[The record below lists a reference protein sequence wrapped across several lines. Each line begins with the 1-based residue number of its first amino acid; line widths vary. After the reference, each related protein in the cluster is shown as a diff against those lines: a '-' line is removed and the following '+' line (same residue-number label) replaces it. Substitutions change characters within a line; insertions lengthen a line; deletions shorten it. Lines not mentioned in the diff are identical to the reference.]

1 MVLRALIVTGALT
14 VDRTIPVSAL
24 KGGVVGDAS
33 PRPMTAIAR
42 CLAICIRVSFPLRIF
57 KSVSRQT
64 RQPCEARHSR
74 PRQLPVRAPQ
84 TYGQK
89 VTCASAAIGLSR
101 FYFWTGVCRF
111 VRARMR
117 HAEVQPLCPV
127 SRATEILG
135 DRWTLLIVREMM
147 LGSHR
152 FNGIERGLPG
162 ISRSLLAS
170 RLRNLVDAG
179 IVERLPGARS
189 KLPEYSLSETGR
201 DLKKVI
207 EALGA
212 WGVRCAFG
220 EPRPE
225 ELDAALLV
233 WKIHQRINRDLLP
246 QKRTVVEFDFTDLTR
261 TAHGWSCNHWK
272 CQCA

>member
-1 MVLRALIVTGALT
+1 MQRSDWFGSLFGLVAASGACQH
-14 VDRTIPVSAL
+14 VA
-24 KGGVVGDAS
+24 
-33 PRPMTAIAR
+33 M
-42 CLAICIRVSFPLRIF
+42 
-57 KSVSRQT
+57 
-64 RQPCEARHSR
+64 
-74 PRQLPVRAPQ
+74 
-84 TYGQK
+84 QK
-89 VTCASAAIGLSR
+89 
-101 FYFWTGVCRF
+101 YN
-111 VRARMR
+111 
-117 HAEVQPLCPV
+117 QYCPV

-135 DRWTLLIVREMM
+135 DRWTLLIVREMI

-152 FNGIERGLPG
+152 FNDIERGLPG

-179 IVERLPGARS
+179 IVERLPGTRPTLA
-189 KLPEYSLSETGR
+189 EYHLSAAGQ

-225 ELDAALLV
+225 ELDPALLV

-246 QKRTVVEFDFTDLTR
+246 DRRTVVEFDFTGPHPHRAWLVMQPSEVSVCVTPPGFDSDLVVRADLALFYRVWLGYVEYDSALRSGAVVVDGSPALAREFPRWLMWSPMSRFVREHTR
-261 TAHGWSCNHWK
+261 GDAIAGAVGAR
-272 CQCA
+272 QQRAV